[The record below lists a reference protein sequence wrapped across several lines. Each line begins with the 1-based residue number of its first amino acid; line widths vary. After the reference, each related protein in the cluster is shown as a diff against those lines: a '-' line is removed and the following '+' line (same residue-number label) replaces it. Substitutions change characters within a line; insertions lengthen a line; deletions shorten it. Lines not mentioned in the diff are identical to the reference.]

1 MASAEV
7 SVQVLQLLGQH
18 FELPA
23 NEIDFSKGQNENR
36 REQFVQ
42 ALTPVVRRMLDVS
55 FGELLQ
61 VLYRIDLS
69 ERQVAG
75 ILEKSPPDQVA
86 QHLSKAIVDRQFGKV
101 EMRERYRNQGSGS

>member
-7 SVQVLQLLGQH
+7 SGQVLQLLGQH

-23 NEIDFSKGQNENR
+23 KETAFSNSQ
-36 REQFVQ
+36 REDHRELFVQ

-69 ERQVAG
+69 ERQVAD
-75 ILEKSPPDQVA
+75 ILEKSPPEQVA

-101 EMRERYRNQGSGS
+101 EMRERYRS